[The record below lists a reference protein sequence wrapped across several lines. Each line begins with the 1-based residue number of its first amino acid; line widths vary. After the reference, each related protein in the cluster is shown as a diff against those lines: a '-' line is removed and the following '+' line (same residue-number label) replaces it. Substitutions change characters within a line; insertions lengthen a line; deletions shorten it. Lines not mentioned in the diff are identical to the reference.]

1 MLKCAYEVLE
11 LLVMVQSHSPRTIFD
26 SGYLLTPDPYSH
38 IAQVIP
44 RTVNWHVKE
53 RRNNPN
59 RGEIDCVK
67 LFGIISRLDE

>member
-1 MLKCAYEVLE
+1 MLKCANNVLK
-11 LLVMVQSHSPRTIFD
+11 LLVMVQSASLPTIVD

-44 RTVNWHVKE
+44 RAANWQVKG
-53 RRNNPN
+53 RRSNPN

>member
-1 MLKCAYEVLE
+1 MLKCANKVLE
-11 LLVMVQSHSPRTIFD
+11 LLVMVQSESLPTIVD

-44 RTVNWHVKE
+44 RAVNWQVKG

-59 RGEIDCVK
+59 RGEIDCVQ